1 MVKLH
6 ASQGLCF
13 RLWFK
18 LFVDARGDSMY
29 NIHGFEFI
37 YFRGHRVKI
46 QIPRLIKAMFFILL
60 WETSLL
66 TVAVMEYDK
75 TELSRGLIRHI
86 SEVPEMLQSLL
97 MCLAIL
103 VAGALAYSYIK
114 REEESR

>member
-1 MVKLH
+1 MVKLL
-6 ASQGLCF
+6 ASQGLCC
-13 RLWFK
+13 RLWVK
-18 LFVDARGDSMY
+18 LFVDARDDSMY
-29 NIHGFEFI
+29 NIHGFEFYI
-37 YFRGHRVKI
+37 LGGVRMKI

-75 TELSRGLIRHI
+75 TEFSRRLIRHI
-86 SEVPEMLQSLL
+86 SEVPEMLESLL